1 MNTTRRLLIAAFI
14 AWSIAGGTGPGWAGH
29 AGPHVQPRDSMQAS
43 LYRAAKSVDEAWE
56 AFHQSA
62 LGGTLVSPALQMKI
76 EQALSESRLLLVEAR
91 AAATIGDDRVV
102 FEITKRIGQL
112 AHQIKE
118 DSQRQKP

>member
-1 MNTTRRLLIAAFI
+1 MNTRHFLNVAFI
-14 AWSIAGGTGPGWAGH
+14 TWSLAGGLGLGWAGH
-29 AGPHVQPRDSMQAS
+29 AEPHFQPRDSVQAS
-43 LYRAAKSVDEAWE
+43 LYQAATHVDEAWE

-76 EQALSESRLLLVEAR
+76 EQALSESRLLLVKAR

-102 FEITKRIGQL
+102 FEITERIGTL

-118 DSQRQKP
+118 DSQRRKP

>member
-1 MNTTRRLLIAAFI
+1 MQTTRRLLIVAFI
-14 AWSIAGGTGPGWAGH
+14 VWSIAGDTGPGWAGH
-29 AGPHVQPRDSMQAS
+29 AGTHVQPRDSTQEA
-43 LYRAAKSVDEAWE
+43 LYLAARSVDEAWE

-102 FEITKRIGQL
+102 FEITERIGTL

-118 DSQRQKP
+118 DSQREKP